1 MSNSQLPADLTV
13 VVGRQFG
20 SGGRRIGRRLAA
32 RLGLTYYDKEVL
44 SEAAQRFGF
53 SQTIFAR
60 YDEKRPSAIRSF
72 LSNAFGVPD
81 SYMQNAMSCESI
93 YAAQS
98 RVISELADEG
108 GCVFVGRSADYILRH
123 RPNLISIFL
132 HAPAETRARELL
144 KRGEVSSLADGLE
157 RARRL
162 DRRRE
167 EYYNYFTG
175 RQWGKADNYHLSVDT
190 SVMDDDSIIDLI
202 LQYIAARYKQ

>member
-44 SEAAQRFGF
+44 SEASQRFGF

-108 GCVFVGRSADYILRH
+108 GCVFVGGSADYILRH
-123 RPNLISIFL
+123 HRPAMGQSRQLSFVGRHI
-132 HAPAETRARELL
+132 
-144 KRGEVSSLADGLE
+144 GDG
-157 RARRL
+157 RR
-162 DRRRE
+162 
-167 EYYNYFTG
+167 F
-175 RQWGKADNYHLSVDT
+175 DNRP
-190 SVMDDDSIIDLI
+190 DSPLYRSQI
-202 LQYIAARYKQ
+202 